1 MRGLDGPP
9 LTPFLTGGRAK
20 PEMGFAVSSPSPNP
34 AAERPRLRVL
44 IVEDSEFDALIL
56 VNHLRQGGWRVESK
70 RVSDATAFARELAEG
85 SWDVVL
91 CDHFMP
97 GFSAPQALL
106 IYQQSGKDMPF
117 IIVSGGIEE
126 GVAIEAMK
134 AGAHDFMTKGAPG
147 RLVPAIQRELR
158 DSEVRSARRSAEA
171 SLRESELRYRSVWE
185 NSTDAVLLMDLNGT
199 IRFANPAA
207 RPVFG
212 WDAEALC
219 GKTLDVLQSPSTP
232 PGTWWSVAG
241 DETRRVLETH
251 ALRTDG
257 SEVEVEI
264 AFTRMKMGDQH
275 WQVAF
280 VRDITERRKQEAEI
294 RRTRQEFAA
303 AREIQTRLFPKV
315 PPVVPG
321 FDIAGVSHAADA
333 TGGDSFDYLAMADG
347 SIGLLVADVSGHGIG
362 PALLMAETRFC
373 LRMTARDHARPDEIL
388 THANR
393 LLAEDLGGDRYVTV
407 SLAAIN
413 PATREL
419 RHASAGHPATW
430 VLDASG
436 EVKAR
441 LRRTGQ
447 PLGRQIKGPYT
458 ENAAVQLSPGDAVL
472 LLTDGID
479 EAMRSDGELFGVE
492 RVLDLIRSNP
502 AMPAADL
509 VELICREARKFTEP
523 EPQTDDFTVVLAK
536 VL

>member
-1 MRGLDGPP
+1 M
-9 LTPFLTGGRAK
+9 
-20 PEMGFAVSSPSPNP
+20 PSPAP
-34 AAERPRLRVL
+34 TAAAERPRLRVL

-70 RVSDATAFARELAEG
+70 RVADSTSFARELAEG
-85 SWDVVL
+85 AWDVVL

-158 DSEVRSARRSAEA
+158 DAEVRAARRDAEA

-185 NSTDAVLLMDLNGT
+185 NSTDAVLLMDLEGT
-199 IRFANPAA
+199 IRFANPAVK
-207 RPVFG
+207 PVFG
-212 WDAEALC
+212 WETETLC
-219 GKTLDVLQSPSTP
+219 GKTLDALQAPSIP
-232 PGTWWSVAG
+232 QGTWWSAAG
-241 DETRRVLETH
+241 EGNRGVLETR

-264 AFTRMKMGDQH
+264 AFTRMKMGDQN
-275 WQVAF
+275 WLVAF
-280 VRDITERRKQEAEI
+280 IRDITERRRQEAEI
-294 RRTRQEFAA
+294 RKTRQEFAA
-303 AREIQTRLFPKV
+303 AREIQTRLFPKGS
-315 PPVVPG
+315 PAVPG
-321 FDIAGVSHAADA
+321 FDIAGTSHAADA
-333 TGGDSFDYLAMADG
+333 TGGDSFDYLMMADG
-347 SIGLLVADVSGHGIG
+347 SVGLLVADVSGHGIG

-373 LRMTARDHARPDEIL
+373 LRMTARDHDQPAEIL

-407 SLAAIN
+407 SLAAIH
-413 PATREL
+413 PATRTL

-436 EVKAR
+436 AVKAR

-447 PLGRQIKGPYT
+447 PLGRQVKGPYT
-458 ENAAVQLSPGDAVL
+458 ENAPVQLTAGDVVL

-479 EAMRSDGELFGVE
+479 EAMRSDGTLFGVE
-492 RVLDLIRSNP
+492 RVIELISKNP
-502 AMPAADL
+502 GMPASEL
-509 VELICREARKFTEP
+509 VGLICCEARKFTEP
-523 EPQTDDFTVVLAK
+523 EPQTDDFTVVLAR